1 MKLYVSLYLRDLGHP
16 VSGPRDPNDRVF
28 AVTDGTP
35 ESVIE
40 AFKDYARWIALE
52 DGTILYR
59 IEHRTPNIVK
69 GDKLKADL
77 VARLPLFARENTCA
91 NILAM
96 ITPYEHINV

>member
-35 ESVIE
+35 ESVTE

-52 DGTILYR
+52 DGTILHR
-59 IEHRTPNIVK
+59 IEKRTVGIVK
-69 GDKLKADL
+69 GDKIKPKLMEI
-77 VARLPLFARENTCA
+77 VPLFARENTCA

-96 ITPYEHINV
+96 ITPYEPTNV